1 MKWNLDLGDDKKQ
14 TLPLAGRKSVSILL
28 GAGFSVP
35 SGYPTGGKVNEAL
48 LNFNQ
53 YNIAF
58 SAAGELMYSKDGQRE
73 DQGTL

>member
-48 LNFNQ
+48 LT
-53 YNIAF
+53 
-58 SAAGELMYSKDGQRE
+58 E
-73 DQGTL
+73 